1 MSYNVDL
8 EERIDRVISRLG
20 NLDKKRM
27 FGGIGYILNGNLCFG
42 IHKDDLILRTSKEQS
57 EKMMNDDDIR
67 PFDITGKPM
76 KGWLLISPD
85 AVETDEQL
93 LKMLRIGADFAKTLP
108 KK

>member
-27 FGGIGYILNGNLCFG
+27 FGGIGYILNGDLCFG